1 MQYTIYSLL
10 LGAELGITSD
20 GFFDLKSQP
29 SKVVVVGAG
38 YIAVEMAQGTYKIVT
53 IMGGI
58 QPVSYKRFFWCTLF

>member
-38 YIAVEMAQGTYKIVT
+38 YIAVEMAQGTHKIVNSNNHGWYT
-53 IMGGI
+53 ARVI
-58 QPVSYKRFFWCTLF
+58 